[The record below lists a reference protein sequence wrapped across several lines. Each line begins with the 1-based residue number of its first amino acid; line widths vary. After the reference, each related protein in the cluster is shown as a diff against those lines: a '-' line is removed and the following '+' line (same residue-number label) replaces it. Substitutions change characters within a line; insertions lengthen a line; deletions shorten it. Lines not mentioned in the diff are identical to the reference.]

1 MNRIHAGTHIVAMR
15 PIRIVRRRRELQAYY
30 GSARSDGSRLPF
42 LLKPSGAANA
52 FCLYGFIANTC
63 RLRCGGIGL
72 VIAQFTPHM
81 KRTTLFNRINMRL
94 FARGETTCMKA
105 FFYMTHSNGHA
116 LISYAVSL

>member
-42 LLKPSGAANA
+42 LLEPPGAANA

-63 RLRCGGIGL
+63 RCAAG
-72 VIAQFTPHM
+72 
-81 KRTTLFNRINMRL
+81 
-94 FARGETTCMKA
+94 
-105 FFYMTHSNGHA
+105 A
-116 LISYAVSL
+116 LAWLLLNSRHT